1 MTQYDDPQDDSKD
14 DSVAD
19 NAAIKF
25 NSDPTLGDLIYLGL
39 DEVAYIKP
47 IVENGEDIYGIFAA
61 DGEQIGMAPEFELA
75 RAMTIQSELYPVN
88 VH

>member
-39 DEVAYIKP
+39 DEVAYIK
-47 IVENGEDIYGIFAA
+47 
-61 DGEQIGMAPEFELA
+61 
-75 RAMTIQSELYPVN
+75 
-88 VH
+88 